1 MADFPEQ
8 PRPLTPEEKKQQSRR
23 NLAIGL
29 ALAGFVLLVFL
40 VTIFR
45 IGGNVAERPF

>member
-1 MADFPEQ
+1 MSESDAPEIRQ
-8 PRPLTPEEKKQQSRR
+8 RRRR

-29 ALAGFVLLVFL
+29 GISSFVLLVFL

-45 IGGNVAERPF
+45 IGGNIASVAP

>member
-1 MADFPEQ
+1 MAEPDETKL
-8 PRPLTPEEKKQQSRR
+8 RHRR

-29 ALAGFVLLVFL
+29 ALGAFIVIVFL

-45 IGGNVAERPF
+45 IGGNIAGRPF